1 MTTKIL
7 VPIDASERSQQAVRL
22 AAALAAAKPDASLTL
37 LHVLSPLPPGKTV
50 TFIDPEQFTR
60 YQKED
65 AMEHLKPALQLAEA
79 SNVPFTM
86 NYEVGITHEAIGNW
100 AQEHDLIVMGTH
112 GYGRVAGWMLGSIGY
127 PLLHH
132 LPVPVILVPEQTES
146 VQAPKRILIAVDG
159 SDHARYAAEAAI
171 QLGKKTGAEFVLFTA
186 VGFSLPHAE
195 ELSEEIHEKLL
206 TSGERILAAYEPL
219 LRASD
224 VTYTT
229 KVAIGDPSL
238 RIKETAEQ
246 EHIDL
251 VALGYHGTSGF
262 NDLFVGSTVYKAIH
276 RTATPLLIVKS

>member
-1 MTTKIL
+1 MTKLL

-22 AAALAAAKPDASLTL
+22 ATAIAADKTDASLTL

-65 AMEHLKPALQLAEA
+65 AMEHLQPSFELVEN
-79 SNVPFTM
+79 SRVPYTM

-100 AQEHDLIVMGTH
+100 AQEHDMIVMGTH

-132 LPVPVILVPEQTES
+132 LPVPIILVPEETES
-146 VQAPKRILIAVDG
+146 VHAPKRILIAVDG

-186 VGFSLPHAE
+186 VGYSFPHAE
-195 ELSEEIHEKLL
+195 ELSEDIHEKLV
-206 TSGERILAAYEPL
+206 TSGERIIAAYEPL
-219 LRASD
+219 LRASG

-238 RIKETAEQ
+238 RIKEAAEQ

-251 VALGYHGTSGF
+251 VALGYHGTSGLT
-262 NDLFVGSTVYKAIH
+262 DLLVGSTVYKVIH
-276 RTATPLLIVKS
+276 RTTKPLLIVRS